1 MTAVAVFCG
10 SRPGTKPNYMLTARA
25 LGASIARRGWTL
37 VYGGGRV
44 GLMGAVADGALAA
57 GGQVIGVI
65 PRLLQEREVAHTGLT
80 CLEVVEDMAQRKDR
94 LLALSDGFI
103 SLPGGLG
110 TLDEMFEVLTLA
122 QLRCHKKPSAIL
134 NQDGFYDGLIANC
147 ELMQQEGFLYP
158 GVWDSVVCA
167 STTEPLLEALTALMP
182 SV

>member
-1 MTAVAVFCG
+1 VTAVAVFCG
-10 SRPGTKPNYMLTARA
+10 SKPGTKPEYMA
-25 LGASIARRGWTL
+25 LES
-37 VYGGGRV
+37 
-44 GLMGAVADGALAA
+44 

-80 CLEVVEDMAQRKDR
+80 RLEVVQDMAQRKDR

-122 QLRCHKKPSAIL
+122 QLRCHQKPSAIL

-147 ELMQQEGFLYP
+147 EFMQREGFLYP

-167 STTEPLLEALTALMP
+167 SAPEPLLESLTALMR
-182 SV
+182 